1 MSFWKAGIG
10 GMIGFT
16 IGGPIGGILGAII
29 GSKLSDKDQIKPSN
43 NQRNQ
48 AAFFTALFACFA
60 KIAKADG
67 KVTQEEVEKVDHFIK
82 ERFKFPPDQ
91 RGFAIQIF
99 NHAKD
104 DQNSF
109 QDYATQLVSLLP
121 TDKSALIMFYELLF
135 ELSMADGYLDPSEE
149 KLLIEAINI
158 FKIDPELLT
167 INKRKFGAD
176 ISDAYVT
183 LGVSG
188 NMSFKEIKIAYQR
201 KRKEFHPDILL
212 SKGLPEELLEKAKE
226 KFIEIQSAFE
236 EIEKQKD
243 KLN

>member
-29 GSKLSDKDQIKPSN
+29 GSKLGDKEQARPSI
-43 NQRNQ
+43 NQKNQ

-67 KVTQEEVEKVDHFIK
+67 KVTREEVDKVDHFIK

-91 RGFAIQIF
+91 RAFAIQVF

-104 DQNSF
+104 DNNLF
-109 QDYATQLVSLLP
+109 RDYASQLSSLLSNNQ
-121 TDKSALIMFYELLF
+121 SALVMFYELLF
-135 ELSMADGYLDPSEE
+135 ELSMADGHLDPSEE
-149 KLLIEAINI
+149 AILSEAIPI
-158 FKIDPELLT
+158 FGLDPDLFNL
-167 INKRKFGAD
+167 NKRKFGAD
-176 ISDAYVT
+176 ISDAYAV
-183 LGVSG
+183 LGVTKD
-188 NMSFKEIKIAYQR
+188 MSYKEIKTAYQR
-201 KRKEFHPDILL
+201 KRKEFHPDTLL
-212 SKGLPEELLEKAKE
+212 SKGLPEELLEKAKD

-236 EIEKQKD
+236 EIEKQIK
-243 KLN
+243 K

>member
-29 GSKLSDKDQIKPSN
+29 GSKLGDKEQARPSI
-43 NQRNQ
+43 NQKNQ

-67 KVTQEEVEKVDHFIK
+67 KVTREEVDKVDHFIK

-91 RGFAIQIF
+91 RAFAIQVF

-104 DQNSF
+104 DNNSF
-109 QDYATQLVSLLP
+109 RDYASQLSSLLSNNQ
-121 TDKSALIMFYELLF
+121 SALVMFYELLF
-135 ELSMADGYLDPSEE
+135 ELSMADGYLDPTEE
-149 KLLIEAINI
+149 EILNEAIPI
-158 FKIDPELLT
+158 FGLEPDLFKL
-167 INKRKFGAD
+167 NKRKFGAD
-176 ISDAYVT
+176 ISDAYAV
-183 LGVSG
+183 LGVTKD
-188 NMSFKEIKIAYQR
+188 MSYKEIKTAYQR
-201 KRKEFHPDILL
+201 KRKEFHPDTLL
-212 SKGLPEELLEKAKE
+212 SKGLPEELLEKAKD

-236 EIEKQKD
+236 EIEKQIK
-243 KLN
+243 K

>member
-29 GSKLSDKDQIKPSN
+29 GSKLGDKDLARPSI

-67 KVTQEEVEKVDHFIK
+67 KVTREEVDKVDHFIK
-82 ERFKFPPDQ
+82 ERFKFPSDQ
-91 RGFAIQIF
+91 RAFAIQVF

-104 DQNSF
+104 DNNSF
-109 QDYATQLVSLLP
+109 KDYASQLSSLLS
-121 TDKSALIMFYELLF
+121 TNKSALVMFYELLF
-135 ELSMADGYLDPSEE
+135 ELSMADGHLDPAEQEILS
-149 KLLIEAINI
+149 EAIPI
-158 FKIDPELLT
+158 FGIDPDLFNL
-167 INKRKFGAD
+167 NKRKFGAD
-176 ISDAYVT
+176 ISDAYSI
-183 LGVSG
+183 LGVTQD
-188 NMSFKEIKIAYQR
+188 MSYKEIKTAYQR
-201 KRKEFHPDILL
+201 KRKEFHPDTLL
-212 SKGLPEELLEKAKE
+212 SKGLPEELLEKAKD

-236 EIEKQKD
+236 EIEKQIK
-243 KLN
+243 K

>member
-29 GSKLSDKDQIKPSN
+29 GSKLGDKEQARPSI
-43 NQRNQ
+43 NQKNQ

-67 KVTQEEVEKVDHFIK
+67 KVTREEVDKVDHFIK

-91 RGFAIQIF
+91 RAFAIQVF

-104 DQNSF
+104 DNNSF
-109 QDYATQLVSLLP
+109 RDYASQLSSLLSNNQ
-121 TDKSALIMFYELLF
+121 SALVMFYELLF
-135 ELSMADGYLDPSEE
+135 ELSMADGHLDPTEE
-149 KLLIEAINI
+149 VILSEAIPI
-158 FKIDPELLT
+158 FGLEPDLFNL
-167 INKRKFGAD
+167 NKRKFGAD
-176 ISDAYVT
+176 ISDAYAV
-183 LGVSG
+183 LGVTKD
-188 NMSFKEIKIAYQR
+188 MSYKEIKTVYQR
-201 KRKEFHPDILL
+201 KRKEFHPDTLL
-212 SKGLPEELLEKAKE
+212 SKGLPEELLEKAKD

-236 EIEKQKD
+236 EIEKQKN
-243 KLN
+243 K

>member
-29 GSKLSDKDQIKPSN
+29 GSKLGDKEQVRPSI
-43 NQRNQ
+43 NQKNQ

-67 KVTQEEVEKVDHFIK
+67 KVTREEVDKVDHFIK

-91 RGFAIQIF
+91 RAFAIQVF

-104 DQNSF
+104 DNNSF
-109 QDYATQLVSLLP
+109 RDYASQLSSLLSNNQ
-121 TDKSALIMFYELLF
+121 SALVMFYELLF
-135 ELSMADGYLDPSEE
+135 ELSMADGYLDPTEE
-149 KLLIEAINI
+149 KILNEAIPI
-158 FKIDPELLT
+158 FGLDPDLFKL
-167 INKRKFGAD
+167 NKRKFGAD
-176 ISDAYVT
+176 ISDAYVV
-183 LGVSG
+183 LGVTKD
-188 NMSFKEIKIAYQR
+188 MSYKEIKTAYQR
-201 KRKEFHPDILL
+201 KRKEFHPDTLL
-212 SKGLPEELLEKAKE
+212 SKGLPEELLEKAKD

-236 EIEKQKD
+236 EIEKQIK
-243 KLN
+243 K

>member
-29 GSKLSDKDQIKPSN
+29 GSKLGDKEQARPSI
-43 NQRNQ
+43 NQKNQ

-67 KVTQEEVEKVDHFIK
+67 KVTREEVDKVDHFIK

-91 RGFAIQIF
+91 RAFAIQVF

-104 DQNSF
+104 DNNSF
-109 QDYATQLVSLLP
+109 RDYASQLSSLLSNNQ
-121 TDKSALIMFYELLF
+121 SALVMFYELLF
-135 ELSMADGYLDPSEE
+135 ELSMADGHLDPSEE
-149 KLLIEAINI
+149 AILSEAIPI
-158 FKIDPELLT
+158 FGLDPDLFNL
-167 INKRKFGAD
+167 NKRKFGAD
-176 ISDAYVT
+176 ISDAYAV
-183 LGVSG
+183 LGVTKD
-188 NMSFKEIKIAYQR
+188 MSYKEIKTAYQR
-201 KRKEFHPDILL
+201 KRKEFHPDTLL
-212 SKGLPEELLEKAKE
+212 SKGLPEELLEKAKD

-236 EIEKQKD
+236 EIEKQIK
-243 KLN
+243 K

>member
-29 GSKLSDKDQIKPSN
+29 GSKLGDKEQARPSI
-43 NQRNQ
+43 NQKNQ

-67 KVTQEEVEKVDHFIK
+67 KVTREEVDKVDHFIK

-91 RGFAIQIF
+91 RAFAIQVF

-104 DQNSF
+104 DNNSF
-109 QDYATQLVSLLP
+109 RDYASQLSSLLSNNQ
-121 TDKSALIMFYELLF
+121 SALVMFYELLF
-135 ELSMADGYLDPSEE
+135 ELSMADGYLDPTEE
-149 KLLIEAINI
+149 RILNEAIPI
-158 FKIDPELLT
+158 FGLDPDLFNL
-167 INKRKFGAD
+167 NKRKFGAD
-176 ISDAYVT
+176 ISDAYAV
-183 LGVSG
+183 LGVTKD
-188 NMSFKEIKIAYQR
+188 MSYKEIKTAYQR
-201 KRKEFHPDILL
+201 KRKEFHPDTLL
-212 SKGLPEELLEKAKE
+212 SKGLPEELLEKAKD

-236 EIEKQKD
+236 EIEKQKN
-243 KLN
+243 K

>member
-16 IGGPIGGILGAII
+16 IGGPIGGILGALI
-29 GSKLSDKDQIKPSN
+29 GSKLSDKKQSQPSN
-43 NQRNQ
+43 NQKNQ

-67 KVTQEEVEKVDHFIK
+67 RVSREEVDKVDYFIK
-82 ERFKFPPDQ
+82 SKFKFPPEQ
-91 RGFAIQIF
+91 RGFAIEIF

-109 QDYATQLVSLLP
+109 EDYALQLSSLLSSDP
-121 TDKSALIMFYELLF
+121 SSLMMFYELLF

-149 KLLIEAINI
+149 KLLLKAIEI
-158 FKIDPELLT
+158 FNLDPDLMS
-167 INKRKFGAD
+167 INKKKFGSDVA
-176 ISDAYVT
+176 DAYAI
-183 LGVSG
+183 LGVDQS
-188 NMSFKEIKIAYQR
+188 MSFEDIKTAYKR
-201 KRKEFHPDILL
+201 KRKEYHPDTLI

-236 EIEKQKD
+236 EIEKQKS
-243 KLN
+243 K

>member
-16 IGGPIGGILGAII
+16 IGGPIGGIFGAII
-29 GSKLSDKDQIKPSN
+29 GSKLGNQNQRKPSN
-43 NQRNQ
+43 NEKNQ
-48 AAFFTALFACFA
+48 AAFFTALFACFG

-67 KVTQEEVEKVDHFIK
+67 KVTIEEVDMVDQFIK
-82 ERFKFPPDQ
+82 DRFNLPSDQ
-91 RGFAIQIF
+91 RGFAIQVF
-99 NHAKD
+99 NYAKD

-109 QDYATQLVSLLP
+109 RDYASQLASLLS
-121 TDKSALIMFYELLF
+121 TNSSSLIMFYELLF

-149 KLLIEAINI
+149 KLLIEAIAI
-158 FKIDPELLT
+158 FKIDPGLFD
-167 INKRKFGAD
+167 INKKKYGAD
-176 ISDAYVT
+176 ISDAYT
-183 LGVSG
+183 ILGVSQD
-188 NMSFKEIKIAYQR
+188 MSFKEIKIAYQR
-201 KRKEFHPDILL
+201 KRKEFHPDTLL

-236 EIEKQKD
+236 EIEKQKK

>member
-29 GSKLSDKDQIKPSN
+29 GSKLGDKEQARPSI
-43 NQRNQ
+43 NQKNQ

-67 KVTQEEVEKVDHFIK
+67 KVTREEVDKVDHFIK

-91 RGFAIQIF
+91 RAFAIQVF

-104 DQNSF
+104 DNNSF
-109 QDYATQLVSLLP
+109 RDYASQLSSLLSNNQ
-121 TDKSALIMFYELLF
+121 SALVMFYELLF
-135 ELSMADGYLDPSEE
+135 ELSMADGHLDPTEE
-149 KLLIEAINI
+149 EILSEAIPI
-158 FKIDPELLT
+158 FGLDPDLFKL
-167 INKRKFGAD
+167 NKRKFGAD
-176 ISDAYVT
+176 ISDAYAV
-183 LGVSG
+183 LGVTKD
-188 NMSFKEIKIAYQR
+188 MSYKEIKTAYQR
-201 KRKEFHPDILL
+201 KRKEFHPDTLL
-212 SKGLPEELLEKAKE
+212 SKGLPEELLEKAKD

-236 EIEKQKD
+236 EIEKQIK
-243 KLN
+243 K

>member
-29 GSKLSDKDQIKPSN
+29 GSKLSNKDQIEPSN

-67 KVTQEEVEKVDHFIK
+67 KVTRDEVNKVDHFIK
-82 ERFKFPPDQ
+82 ERFKFPSDQ
-91 RGFAIQIF
+91 RVFAIEIF

-104 DQNSF
+104 DSNSF
-109 QDYATQLVSLLP
+109 RDYATQLTSLLS
-121 TDKSALIMFYELLF
+121 TDKASLIMFYELLF
-135 ELSMADGYLDPSEE
+135 ELSMADGHLDPSEE

-158 FKIDPELLT
+158 FNIDPQLLNF
-167 INKRKFGAD
+167 NKKKFGAN
-176 ISDAYVT
+176 ISNAYAI
-183 LGVSG
+183 LGVSED
-188 NMSFKEIKIAYQR
+188 MSFKEIKIAYQR
-201 KRKEFHPDILL
+201 KRKEFHPDTLL

-243 KLN
+243 K

>member
-29 GSKLSDKDQIKPSN
+29 GSKLGDREQTQPGI
-43 NQRNQ
+43 NQKNQ

-67 KVTQEEVEKVDHFIK
+67 KVTREEVDKVDHFIK
-82 ERFKFPPDQ
+82 DRFKFPPDQ
-91 RGFAIQIF
+91 RAFAIQIF

-104 DQNSF
+104 DNNSF
-109 QDYATQLVSLLP
+109 RDYASQLASLLS
-121 TDKSALIMFYELLF
+121 TNQSALVMFYELLF
-135 ELSMADGYLDPSEE
+135 ELSMADGYLDPAE
-149 KLLIEAINI
+149 EAILSEAITI
-158 FKIDPELLT
+158 FRIDPELLDQ
-167 INKRKFGAD
+167 NKRKFGAD
-176 ISDAYVT
+176 ISDSYAI
-183 LGVSG
+183 LGVTKD
-188 NMSFKEIKIAYQR
+188 MSFKDIKTAYQR
-201 KRKEFHPDILL
+201 KRKEFHPDTLL

-236 EIEKQKD
+236 EIEKQNK
-243 KLN
+243 K

>member
-29 GSKLSDKDQIKPSN
+29 GSKLGDKEQARPSI
-43 NQRNQ
+43 NQKNQ

-67 KVTQEEVEKVDHFIK
+67 KVTREEVDKVDHFIK

-91 RGFAIQIF
+91 RAFAIQVF

-104 DQNSF
+104 DNNSF
-109 QDYATQLVSLLP
+109 RDYASQLSSLLSNNQ
-121 TDKSALIMFYELLF
+121 SALVMFYELLF
-135 ELSMADGYLDPSEE
+135 ELSMADGHLDPSEE
-149 KLLIEAINI
+149 SILSEAIPI
-158 FKIDPELLT
+158 FGLDPDLFDL
-167 INKRKFGAD
+167 NKRKFGAD
-176 ISDAYVT
+176 ISDAYAV
-183 LGVSG
+183 LGVSQD
-188 NMSFKEIKIAYQR
+188 MSYKEIKTAYQR
-201 KRKEFHPDILL
+201 KRKEFHPDTLL
-212 SKGLPEELLEKAKE
+212 SKGLPEELLEKAKD

-236 EIEKQKD
+236 EIEKQIK
-243 KLN
+243 K

>member
-29 GSKLSDKDQIKPSN
+29 GSKLGDKEQARPSI
-43 NQRNQ
+43 NQKNQ

-67 KVTQEEVEKVDHFIK
+67 KVTREEVDKVDHFIK

-91 RGFAIQIF
+91 RAFAIQVF

-104 DQNSF
+104 DNNSF
-109 QDYATQLVSLLP
+109 KDYASQLSSLLSNNQ
-121 TDKSALIMFYELLF
+121 SALVMFYELLF
-135 ELSMADGYLDPSEE
+135 ELSMADGYLDPTEE
-149 KLLIEAINI
+149 EILNEAIPI
-158 FKIDPELLT
+158 FGLDPDLFKL
-167 INKRKFGAD
+167 NKRKFGAD
-176 ISDAYVT
+176 ISDAYAV
-183 LGVSG
+183 LGVTKD
-188 NMSFKEIKIAYQR
+188 MSYKEIKTAYQR
-201 KRKEFHPDILL
+201 KRKEFHPDTLL
-212 SKGLPEELLEKAKE
+212 SKGLPEELLEKAKD

-236 EIEKQKD
+236 EIEKQIK
-243 KLN
+243 K

>member
-29 GSKLSDKDQIKPSN
+29 GSKLGDKEQARPSI
-43 NQRNQ
+43 NQKNQ

-67 KVTQEEVEKVDHFIK
+67 KVTREEVDKVDHFIK

-91 RGFAIQIF
+91 RAFAIQVF

-104 DQNSF
+104 DNNSF
-109 QDYATQLVSLLP
+109 RDYASQLSSLLSNNQ
-121 TDKSALIMFYELLF
+121 SALVMFYELLF
-135 ELSMADGYLDPSEE
+135 ELSMADGYLDPTEE
-149 KLLIEAINI
+149 RILNEAIPI
-158 FKIDPELLT
+158 FGLDPDLFNL
-167 INKRKFGAD
+167 NKRKFGAD
-176 ISDAYVT
+176 ISDAYAV
-183 LGVSG
+183 LGVTKD
-188 NMSFKEIKIAYQR
+188 MSYKEIKTAYQR
-201 KRKEFHPDILL
+201 KRKEFHPDTLL
-212 SKGLPEELLEKAKE
+212 SKGLPEELLEKAKD

-236 EIEKQKD
+236 EIEKQIK
-243 KLN
+243 K

>member
-29 GSKLSDKDQIKPSN
+29 GSKLGDKEQVRPSI
-43 NQRNQ
+43 NQKNQ

-67 KVTQEEVEKVDHFIK
+67 KVTREEVDKVDHFIK

-91 RGFAIQIF
+91 RAFAIQVF

-104 DQNSF
+104 DNNSF
-109 QDYATQLVSLLP
+109 RDYASQLSSLLSNNQ
-121 TDKSALIMFYELLF
+121 SALVMFYELLF
-135 ELSMADGYLDPSEE
+135 ELSMADGYLDPTEE
-149 KLLIEAINI
+149 KILNEAIPI
-158 FKIDPELLT
+158 FGLDPDLFKL
-167 INKRKFGAD
+167 NKRKFGAD
-176 ISDAYVT
+176 ISDAYAV
-183 LGVSG
+183 LGVTKD
-188 NMSFKEIKIAYQR
+188 MSYKEIKTAYQR
-201 KRKEFHPDILL
+201 KRKEFHPDTLL
-212 SKGLPEELLEKAKE
+212 SKGLPEELLEKAKD

-236 EIEKQKD
+236 EIEKQIK
-243 KLN
+243 K

>member
-29 GSKLSDKDQIKPSN
+29 GSKLGDKEQTQPGI
-43 NQRNQ
+43 NQKNQ

-67 KVTQEEVEKVDHFIK
+67 KVTREEVDKVDHFIK
-82 ERFKFPPDQ
+82 ERFKFSADQ
-91 RGFAIQIF
+91 RAFAIQIF

-104 DQNSF
+104 DNNSF
-109 QDYATQLVSLLP
+109 RDYASQLASLLS
-121 TDKSALIMFYELLF
+121 TNQSALIMFYELLF
-135 ELSMADGYLDPSEE
+135 ELSMADGYLDPAE
-149 KLLIEAINI
+149 EAILSEAIPI
-158 FKIDPELLT
+158 FRIDPELFKQ
-167 INKRKFGAD
+167 NKRKFGVD
-176 ISDAYVT
+176 ISDSYAI
-183 LGVSG
+183 LGVTKD
-188 NMSFKEIKIAYQR
+188 MSFKDIKTAYQR
-201 KRKEFHPDILL
+201 KRKEFHPDTLL

-236 EIEKQKD
+236 EIEKQNNK
-243 KLN
+243 

>member
-16 IGGPIGGILGAII
+16 IGGPIGGILGAVI
-29 GSKLSDKDQIKPSN
+29 GSKLSDKNQRKPDN
-43 NQRNQ
+43 NQKNQ

-67 KVTQEEVEKVDHFIK
+67 RVSREEVDKVDHFIK
-82 ERFKFPPDQ
+82 SKFRLPKEQ
-91 RGFAIQIF
+91 RAFAIEIF

-109 QDYATQLVSLLP
+109 EDYARQLSSLLSSDP
-121 TDKSALIMFYELLF
+121 SSLIMFYELLF

-149 KLLIEAINI
+149 KLLLKAIKI
-158 FKIDPELLT
+158 FNLDPDLMNL
-167 INKRKFGAD
+167 NKKKFGAD
-176 ISDAYVT
+176 IADAYAI
-183 LGVSG
+183 LGVDQ
-188 NMSFKEIKIAYQR
+188 NMSFKEIKTAYQR
-201 KRKEFHPDILL
+201 KRKEFHPDSLV
-212 SKGLPEELLEKAKE
+212 SKGLPEELLDKAKE

-236 EIEKQKD
+236 EIEKQKS
-243 KLN
+243 K

>member
-29 GSKLSDKDQIKPSN
+29 GSKLGDKEQARPSI
-43 NQRNQ
+43 NQKNQ

-67 KVTQEEVEKVDHFIK
+67 KVTREEVDKVDHFIK

-91 RGFAIQIF
+91 RAFAIQVF

-104 DQNSF
+104 DNNSF
-109 QDYATQLVSLLP
+109 RDYASQLSSLLSNNQ
-121 TDKSALIMFYELLF
+121 SALVMFYELLF
-135 ELSMADGYLDPSEE
+135 ELSMADGYLDPTEE
-149 KLLIEAINI
+149 EILNEAIPI
-158 FKIDPELLT
+158 FGLDPDLFNL
-167 INKRKFGAD
+167 NKRKFGAD
-176 ISDAYVT
+176 ISDAYAV
-183 LGVSG
+183 LGVTKD
-188 NMSFKEIKIAYQR
+188 MSYKEIKTAYQR
-201 KRKEFHPDILL
+201 KRKEFHPDTLL
-212 SKGLPEELLEKAKE
+212 SKGLPEELLEKAKD

-236 EIEKQKD
+236 EIEKQIK
-243 KLN
+243 K